1 MAVRPTMLALVNFVR
16 RKIGDPDNGSSIFS
30 TQEIQDALDQARNER
45 YNEFLIPVYTYDN
58 NGQIVYLHHY
68 SKYGMW
74 EDGYTLLS
82 NALVPVTPASAEL
95 LRELDDDGMGA
106 HFQFSSSQFPPIRV
120 QEGHA
125 YDVYRVAAD
134 LLQDMIALQAANNIN
149 FSAGGQ
155 SFQLNQINQTRAA
168 LIDRYRLKQWPA
180 AIRLVRDDGVSEAMQ
195 KRIRD
200 IGPVSAGV
208 PFLTGP

>member
-1 MAVRPTMLALVNFVR
+1 MAVRPTMLALIDFVR
-16 RKIGDPDNGSSIFS
+16 RKIGDPDNGSSVFS

-45 YNEFLIPVYTYDN
+45 YNEFLIPVYTYDST
-58 NGQIVYLHHY
+58 GQIVYLNHY
-68 SKYGMW
+68 SRYGMW

-106 HFQFSSSQFPPIRV
+106 RFKFSSSQFPPIRV

-134 LLQDMIALQAANNIN
+134 LLQDMIAFQAANNIN
-149 FSAGGQ
+149 FNANGQ
-155 SFQLNQINQTRAA
+155 SFQLYQITQTRLQ

-180 AIRLVRDDGVSEAMQ
+180 QVHLVRDDGVSEAMQ
-195 KRIRD
+195 KRLRD